1 MNAVHLLRGAPANLA
16 VATALFGALACG
28 TRTATATFQG
38 SVHAT
43 SMQPKDAI
51 SSVATVGLAS
61 GAAPAAAIIIS
72 DAGALCSKV
81 SANLEPA
88 SSRALIL
95 FLADVNPSTGAL
107 QAAAGTGVYPIFLL
121 GSGVPPAHFAV
132 ATFGANDASCK
143 AIAADSAEAISG
155 SVTLTA
161 NGGGE
166 YSGTYDLTFDTGD
179 TVTGAFE
186 TVVCQGLVS
195 YLGNL
200 SHGCG

>member
-1 MNAVHLLRGAPANLA
+1 MKAVHFL
-16 VATALFGALACG
+16 ALFGAFACG
-28 TRTATATFQG
+28 TRTASATFDG
-38 SVHAT
+38 SVRSV

-51 SSVATVGLAS
+51 SSVATVRLAS

-72 DAGALCSKV
+72 DAGALCTKV

-107 QAAAGTGVYPIFLL
+107 QAAAGIGVYPIFIL

-143 AIAADSAEAISG
+143 DIPADSADATSG
-155 SVTLTA
+155 SITLTGNA
-161 NGGGE
+161 GGE
-166 YSGTYDLTFDTGD
+166 YAGTYDLTFDSGD
-179 TVTGAFE
+179 HVTGAFD
-186 TVVCQGLVS
+186 TAVCQGLAS